1 MNEDIRVGV
10 FVCDC
15 GSNIAGVV
23 NVPRVVEY
31 AKSLKD
37 VAFADEGRWSCSVD
51 YLASMKELIKEH
63 SLNRVVIA
71 SCTPRTHEPLF
82 KRTVKEAG
90 LNPYLLEF
98 VSIREQVSW
107 VHRAD
112 PLKATEK
119 AKDLVKMGVAKA
131 VLLEEGE
138 EIRLPVKTDCMVIGG
153 GMAGMTTALSIAKQG
168 FHAIIVEKE
177 PQLGG
182 LLNRISHIS
191 HNHEEFVASTIV
203 KDKVDLVKNHPNI
216 TVYTSTEI
224 EDVKGYIGNYKVTLN
239 ANGSS
244 ESLEVSTVIVA
255 TGMKEIEPIGKYEYG
270 ADPRIVTQL
279 QLEKLIGMWNSASG
293 PASGKE
299 GPTPRRENGITD
311 GKLWIPEPARR
322 TAGGS
327 EYRIQNVVIINC
339 VNSKNEFRGC
349 CNIGCA
355 ISVKNALALKR
366 LNNNI
371 HVHILYRDLSMVKEE
386 GSDLETAKKAGVRFI
401 RFPDD
406 RYPETEKKNGNLA
419 VHVYDILLGKEFT
432 IPSDLLV
439 LTTGFQGNDTYE
451 AIKGH
456 LKVSTNQDGFFQE
469 AHIKLGPLDFP
480 SDGISLC
487 GCARSPK
494 NLKDTQEEAMGAAMR
509 ASIPMKRGYLE
520 AEGIVADIDLDVCNS
535 CRLCEKNCPYGAI
548 QWVDEKPHIIKA
560 LCKGCG
566 LCAADCPKNAVTII
580 HYSDNQILAQIEAA
594 LEERPEEKIIGF
606 VCHWC
611 ALGGVDM
618 AGVSRLQYPPNVR
631 LIRVMCSARVA
642 STFIER
648 AFELKA
654 AGVLVAGCEFPTCHY
669 ITGNYAAEERIKK
682 VKKRLARK
690 GYDPD
695 KLWDLWCSA
704 ADGPKF
710 ANTMGN
716 MVKQLKLE

>member
-1 MNEDIRVGV
+1 MAEDIRVGV

-15 GSNIAGVV
+15 GSNIAGIV
-23 NVPRVVEY
+23 NVPEVVEY
-31 AKSLKD
+31 AKGLKN
-37 VAFADEGRWSCSVD
+37 VVFADEGRWSCSVD
-51 YLASMKELIKEH
+51 YLATMKELIKEH
-63 SLNRVVIA
+63 DLNRVVIA

-90 LNPYLLEF
+90 INPYLLEF

-119 AKDLVKMGVAKA
+119 ARDLVKMGVAKA

-138 EIRLPVKTDCMVIGG
+138 EIRLPVKTDCLVIGG
-153 GMAGMTTALSIAKQG
+153 GMAGMTTALNIADQG
-168 FHAIIVEKE
+168 FKAIIIEKE

-182 LLNRISHIS
+182 LLKGVSVVS
-191 HNHEEFVASTIV
+191 HNHQEIAADDIL
-203 KDKVDLVKNHPNI
+203 KAKIALVESHPNI
-216 TVYTSTEI
+216 KVYTSAEI
-224 EDVKGYIGNYKVTLN
+224 EDVKGYIGNYNITLH

-244 ESLEVSTVIVA
+244 EGLDVSTIIVA

-279 QLEKLIGMWNSASG
+279 QLEGLLKKNRVGDI
-293 PASGKE
+293 K
-299 GPTPRRENGITD
+299 D
-311 GKLWIPEPARR
+311 
-322 TAGGS
+322 
-327 EYRIQNVVIINC
+327 VVIINC

-355 ISVKNALALKR
+355 ISVKNALALKK

-406 RYPETEKKNGNLA
+406 RYPEAEKKNGNLA

-439 LTTGFQGNDTYE
+439 LTTGFQGDDTYE

-535 CRLCEKNCPYGAI
+535 CGLCEKNCPYGAI
-548 QWVDEKPHIIKA
+548 QWVDEKPHVIKA

-580 HYSDNQILAQIEAA
+580 HYSDEQILAQIEAA

-631 LIRVMCSARVA
+631 LIRVMCLARVA

-669 ITGNYAAEERIKK
+669 ITGNYAAEKRIGKA
-682 VKKRLARK
+682 KKRLARK

-695 KLWDLWCSA
+695 KLWTLWCSA

-710 ANTMGN
+710 ANAMRD
-716 MVKQLKLE
+716 MVKQLGLE

>member
-1 MNEDIRVGV
+1 MGDNIRVGV

-23 NVPRVVEY
+23 NVPKVVEY
-31 AKSLKD
+31 ARGLKD
-37 VAFADEGRWSCSVD
+37 VVFTDEGRWSCSVD
-51 YLASMKELIKEH
+51 YLATMKELIKEH

-107 VHRAD
+107 VHKED

-138 EIRLPVKTDCMVIGG
+138 EIRLPVKRDCIVIGG
-153 GMAGMTTALSIAKQG
+153 GMAGMTAALSIAEQG
-168 FHAIIVEKE
+168 FHAIIVEKQ

-182 LLNRISHIS
+182 LLNMISHIS
-191 HNHEEFVASTIV
+191 HNHEDSVASTIV
-203 KDKVDLVKNHPNI
+203 EDKIKLVYDHPHI
-216 TVYTSTEI
+216 DIYTSAEI
-224 EDVKGYIGNYKVTLN
+224 EEVQGYIGNYKVALN
-239 ANGSS
+239 ANGSHKN
-244 ESLEVSTVIVA
+244 LDVSTIIIA
-255 TGMKEIEPIGKYEYG
+255 TGMQEIEPLGKYDYG
-270 ADPRIVTQL
+270 NDPCIITQL
-279 QLEKLIGMWNSASG
+279 QLEELLKSNKVGDV
-293 PASGKE
+293 K
-299 GPTPRRENGITD
+299 
-311 GKLWIPEPARR
+311 
-322 TAGGS
+322 
-327 EYRIQNVVIINC
+327 NVVIINC
-339 VNSKNEFRGC
+339 VNSKNELRGC

-366 LNNNI
+366 LNSNI
-371 HVHILYRDLSMVKEE
+371 HVYILYRDLSMVKEE
-386 GSDLETAKKAGVRFI
+386 GSDLETAKKQGVKFI

-406 RYPETEKKNGNLA
+406 RYPEAEKKNGNLA
-419 VHVYDILLGKEFT
+419 VHVFDVLLGEEFT

-439 LTTGFQGNDTYE
+439 LTTGFKGDDTYE
-451 AIKGH
+451 EIKGH

-535 CRLCEKNCPYGAI
+535 CGLCEKNCPYGAI
-548 QWVDEKPHIIKA
+548 KWMDEKPHVIKA

-566 LCAADCPKNAVTII
+566 LCAADCPKNAITII
-580 HYSDNQILAQIEAA
+580 HYSDEQILAQIEAA
-594 LEERPEEKIIGF
+594 LEERSEEKIIGF

-618 AGVSRLQYPPNVR
+618 AGVSRLQYPSNVR

-642 STFIER
+642 TTFIER

-710 ANTMGN
+710 AHTMRT
-716 MVKQLKLE
+716 MIKQLGIG